1 MLSKGEIEQY
11 RRHLSLQGFGETAQ
25 KKLKKSSVLMIG
37 AGGLGCPALQ
47 YLTAAGVGK
56 IGIVDDDLIDAS
68 NLQRQVLFSHE
79 DIGEP
84 KVSIACKKLSRLNP
98 YIQLVAHQERF
109 SIKNAETLLGSY
121 DLIIDG
127 TDNFSSR
134 YLINDACVLFN
145 RPFIHGSINQF
156 EGMVT
161 VFNYREGPTYRCL
174 FPECPDP
181 SSVPTCAE
189 AGVLGVLP
197 GIIGCWQALEAVKLL
212 SGIGEV
218 LTGTVLLYNAL
229 SQKINRFTLQA
240 SSDRRN
246 ISSLQSPVE
255 SCSTVKTSVPQAE
268 LIKEISEV
276 ELKEMMDLK
285 PGLQILDVREE
296 WERAELKISPSTH
309 LALGKLTE
317 LVSLSAPLS
326 FDPERDLVV
335 YCKAGVRSRMAC
347 QSLQTAGFS
356 KLYNLAHG
364 MDGWCQHY
372 PELSLSD

>member
-25 KKLKKSSVLMIG
+25 KKLQKSSVLMIG

-56 IGIVDDDLIDAS
+56 IGIVDDDQIDAS

-84 KVSIACKKLSRLNP
+84 KVHIACKKLSRLNP
-98 YIQLVAHQERF
+98 HIQLVAIQERF
-109 SIKNAETLLGSY
+109 SINNAENLLSSY

-134 YLINDACVLFN
+134 YLINDACVLFD

-181 SSVPTCAE
+181 LSVPTCAE

-218 LTGTVLLYNAL
+218 LSGTVLLYNAL

-240 SSDRRN
+240 SPDCMN

-255 SCSTVKTSVPQAE
+255 SCSTAKATPVQTE
-268 LIKEISEV
+268 LIKEISEP
-276 ELKEMMDLK
+276 ELKEMMDLY
-285 PGLQILDVREE
+285 PGLQLLDVREE
-296 WERAELKISPSTH
+296 WERAELKISPSNH
-309 LALGKLTE
+309 LPLGKLIE
-317 LVSLSAPLS
+317 MVSLAAPLS

-347 QSLQTAGFS
+347 QALQTAGFS

-364 MDGWCQHY
+364 MDGWYQQY

>member
-11 RRHLSLQGFGETAQ
+11 RRHLSLQAFGETAQ

-56 IGIVDDDLIDAS
+56 IGIVDDDHIDAS
-68 NLQRQVLFSHE
+68 NLQRQVLFSYE
-79 DIGEP
+79 EIGEP
-84 KVSIACKKLSRLNP
+84 KARIACKKLSRLNP
-98 YIQLVAHQERF
+98 HIELVAHQERF
-109 SIKNAETLLGSY
+109 SDKNAESLLDAY

-134 YLINDACVLFN
+134 YLINDACILFD

-161 VFNYREGPTYRCL
+161 VFNYRDGPTYRCL

-197 GIIGCWQALEAVKLL
+197 GIIGCWQALEAIKVL
-212 SGIGEV
+212 SGVGEV
-218 LTGTVLLYNAL
+218 LSGKVLLYDAL
-229 SQKINRFTLQA
+229 SQKLNRFTLQA
-240 SSDRRN
+240 SPDSRK
-246 ISSLQSPVE
+246 ISSLPNPVE
-255 SCSTVKTSVPQAE
+255 SCTSAKTPVIQSE
-268 LIKEISEV
+268 LIKEISEA
-276 ELKEMMDLK
+276 ELKEMMDLQ
-285 PGLQILDVREE
+285 PDLQLLDVREE
-296 WERAELKISPSTH
+296 WERAELKISSSVH
-309 LALGKLTE
+309 LALGE
-317 LVSLSAPLS
+317 LIEMVSLSIPLS
-326 FDPERDLVV
+326 FDPKRDLVV
-335 YCKAGVRSRMAC
+335 YCKAGVRSRTAC
-347 QSLQTAGFS
+347 QALQSAGFP

-364 MDGWCQHY
+364 MDGWCQRY
-372 PELSLSD
+372 PELSLCD